1 MKTKLL
7 SVCLSLISSSFIS
20 ATPIPATPV
29 GVPENIPFGKS
40 VVTDAEASVCEGET
54 MVYGNG
60 LSQTSYVGFNFQPI
74 DSSIELAE
82 VVKLYKPT
90 VYVKNPLEIV
100 WVRSA
105 LFDKTGKERLVA
117 YNSYRHVIKREADG
131 RKTYVVPSYAGSLNY
146 EVTEQSFK
154 IAGAQSAIA
163 VGADGNIFSL
173 TVEDDG
179 TVKIPSFIGSNPEY
193 WTLVQVTLGNGQQ
206 IQYDGGGSRLH
217 NLVDVLQS
225 EYVGLQGVYRT
236 YPTDGNR
243 IELTFA
249 PEHGWNPVIEFPN
262 PQKQYVTIDLQ
273 SSTTKARPTY
283 IRVYTLDQV
292 RDGTKPKWIPYSP
305 ENVNYYNNQIEI
317 PLEAG
322 TYQIEMEWPTWLQY
336 DGGAKG

>member
-1 MKTKLL
+1 MKTNLL
-7 SVCLSLISSSFIS
+7 SFCLSLIASSFIS
-20 ATPIPATPV
+20 AAPIPPTPV

-40 VVTDAEASVCEGET
+40 IVTDAEASVCEGET

-60 LSQTSYVGFNFQPI
+60 LSQTSYVGFNFEPI
-74 DSSIELAE
+74 DSSIELAD
-82 VVKLYKPT
+82 VVRFYKPT
-90 VYVKNPLEIV
+90 VRVKNPLEPV
-100 WVRSA
+100 YVRAA

-117 YNSYRHVIKREADG
+117 YTSYRHVVKRESDG

-146 EVTEQSFK
+146 EVTEQSFS
-154 IAGAQSAIA
+154 IDGAKSAIA
-163 VGADGNIFSL
+163 VGADGNIFDL
-173 TVEDDG
+173 EVVDG
-179 TVKIPSFIGSNPEY
+179 VVKIPPFIASNPDY
-193 WTLVQVTLGNGQQ
+193 WNLVQVTLGNGQQ
-206 IQYDGGGSRLH
+206 VQYDGGGSRLH
-217 NLVDVLQS
+217 NLVDVLQT

-243 IELTFA
+243 VELTFA
-249 PEHGWNPVIEFPN
+249 PEYGWNPVIEFPN
-262 PQKQYVTIDLQ
+262 SQKQYVTIDLQ

-292 RDGTKPKWIPYSP
+292 RDGTKPAWTPYSP

-336 DGGAKG
+336 DSGGGKG